1 MEPAHLPP
9 HLSTPGPLTA
19 YVPPEAYTTEY
30 QRFNNTRV
38 HRVVHLCEV
47 TLLIS
52 NRLPIKRC
60 TYGRMAIRQIAAHS
74 HASRAFVRGLPVR
87 QAPISA
93 PGAHK
98 STSYAPTG
106 RVNVRQFGEMR
117 ILSEGEARP
126 GVFEGAEPLQWAP
139 SGAARSAGGRTG
151 GSRRSS
157 RFERSENER
166 SPELHR
172 SPGISKN
179 GGYLLSQLVG
189 QYHRRW

>member
-1 MEPAHLPP
+1 MHGGKMKEQEKDLGGRKADRGCLR
-9 HLSTPGPLTA
+9 GRQPLH
-19 YVPPEAYTTEY
+19 
-30 QRFNNTRV
+30 Q
-38 HRVVHLCEV
+38 
-47 TLLIS
+47 
-52 NRLPIKRC
+52 
-60 TYGRMAIRQIAAHS
+60 
-74 HASRAFVRGLPVR
+74 
-87 QAPISA
+87 
-93 PGAHK
+93 
-98 STSYAPTG
+98 
-106 RVNVRQFGEMR
+106 
-117 ILSEGEARP
+117 
-126 GVFEGAEPLQWAP
+126 AP